1 MATEGSGAQGLARLS
16 QLRRR
21 IERWRCT
28 RVKRSPMPPEL
39 WRAAT
44 ELARE
49 LGVYR
54 VARELGLG
62 YGSLKDR
69 VDAQGENG
77 AREAGAFV
85 ELGGAS
91 LFSAAPA
98 AARSEVEL
106 SDASGTTMV
115 IRLAADQAV
124 DVGALLA
131 AFRRMPA

>member
-21 IERWRCT
+21 IERWRGT

-54 VARELGLG
+54 VAREVGVG
-62 YGSLKDR
+62 YESLKDR
-69 VDAQGENG
+69 VGAQGKHG
-77 AREAGAFV
+77 ARPAEAFV
-85 ELGGAS
+85 ELAGAS
-91 LFSAAPA
+91 LLSTAPA
-98 AARSEVEL
+98 AVRSEVEL

-115 IRLAADQAV
+115 IRLATDQAV
-124 DVGALLA
+124 DVAALLA